1 MPKFRRGLSIF
12 LIIWLCVMLITFTY
26 TWVSRNKTPSIKSD
40 DIDIASAGALIIR
53 ILPDT
58 APVYDEVSLNDVVGL
73 DSFTFKQV
81 SSQDGVN
88 FFWKDFTPT
97 IGDTGEPAVFHKIT
111 ASDTHKKDYIDTQFC
126 LQLDDSLET
135 AKYVFIHPETAINYV
150 KESINDRDLDK
161 AIRISLTFEKE
172 IEGQKV
178 LQTVILGDIGDE
190 ENEGVIN
197 AYGSNSVSELYRAVL
212 SDADGKTDRE
222 DSGALGYQT
231 VYGLH
236 YFNCGRTFFDM
247 TDPDAPS
254 NYEGFPKDES
264 KTLFTLKPGE
274 QKWVYMRVWLEGQD
288 QNCEKEIAGDKFDF
302 ILKFDSIEV
311 DK

>member
-97 IGDTGEPAVFHKIT
+97 IGDTGEPAVF
-111 ASDTHKKDYIDTQFC
+111 
-126 LQLDDSLET
+126 
-135 AKYVFIHPETAINYV
+135 
-150 KESINDRDLDK
+150 
-161 AIRISLTFEKE
+161 LT
-172 IEGQKV
+172 
-178 LQTVILGDIGDE
+178 
-190 ENEGVIN
+190 
-197 AYGSNSVSELYRAVL
+197 
-212 SDADGKTDRE
+212 
-222 DSGALGYQT
+222 
-231 VYGLH
+231 
-236 YFNCGRTFFDM
+236 
-247 TDPDAPS
+247 
-254 NYEGFPKDES
+254 
-264 KTLFTLKPGE
+264 
-274 QKWVYMRVWLEGQD
+274 
-288 QNCEKEIAGDKFDF
+288 
-302 ILKFDSIEV
+302 EV
-311 DK
+311 EF